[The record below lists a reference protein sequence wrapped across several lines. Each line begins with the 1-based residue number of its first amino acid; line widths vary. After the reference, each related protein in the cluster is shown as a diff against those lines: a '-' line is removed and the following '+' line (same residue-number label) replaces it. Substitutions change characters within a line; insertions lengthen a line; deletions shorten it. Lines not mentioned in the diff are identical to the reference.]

1 MPQSEK
7 LREKNLELS
16 ISAEV
21 HIAAEDIATH
31 SQGAYQ
37 NEDDKQNLDIKLDKN
52 VFGVNKTIKKNE
64 NKNKTINKN
73 KNKNV
78 KDKKIKEAAKIE
90 SKSARKITEY
100 WKPKPEHP
108 STPQNVTNIEPGAA
122 VAGIP
127 AFKPGSGN
135 TLFSGKNRKPD
146 LTVQN
151 PGKTLSLPRGLNSA
165 DCDWPDGTIGP
176 RLSQSE

>member
-7 LREKNLELS
+7 LREKKLELS
-16 ISAEV
+16 MSAEV
-21 HIAAEDIATH
+21 HVAAEDIATH
-31 SQGAYQ
+31 SQSSYR
-37 NEDDKQNLDIKLDKN
+37 NEDDKQKFDIKLDKIR
-52 VFGVNKTIKKNE
+52 FGVDKTIKKNE
-64 NKNKTINKN
+64 NKNKTMNKN
-73 KNKNV
+73 KNTNV
-78 KDKKIKEAAKIE
+78 KNKKIKEAAKIE
-90 SKSARKITEY
+90 LKSARKITEY

-108 STPQNVTNIEPGAA
+108 STSQNVENIEPGAA

-135 TLFSGKNRKPD
+135 MMFSGENRKPD
-146 LTVQN
+146 LNVQN
-151 PGKTLSLPRGLNSA
+151 LGKTLNLPRGLASA